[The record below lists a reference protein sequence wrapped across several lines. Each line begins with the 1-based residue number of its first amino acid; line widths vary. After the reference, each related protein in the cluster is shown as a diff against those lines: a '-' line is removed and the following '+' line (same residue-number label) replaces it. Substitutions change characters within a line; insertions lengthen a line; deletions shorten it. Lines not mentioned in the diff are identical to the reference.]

1 MFKMDVKRIKL
12 LKKHIVTDVVVLVV
26 MKNIVLLIAIS
37 LVLSCGKDKVVLL
50 PEISHSDISDLKD
63 VSAAYIFYDETKQDS
78 TELNRRNL
86 ISTTNWLIN
95 VDKRLTLKQVIPHI
109 KFLQDKKGNSS
120 HKNENA
126 RNYFTCNDTSK
137 KNLGFIEFT
146 DVIYHE
152 ETIREYNK
160 NHVYKT
166 KPDQEIYIEV
176 RSLDSISVHFATGD
190 CTSTNPTNKDD
201 LLNGIKSDLLQEG
214 LIVLHLGYYKNSSF
228 QDYIDIKSKLNSLDL
243 GHVIISKDEF
253 IFN

>member
-1 MFKMDVKRIKL
+1 
-12 LKKHIVTDVVVLVV
+12 

-146 DVIYHE
+146 DVIYDTE
-152 ETIREYNK
+152 QQQFLMEVKDTLLI
-160 NHVYKT
+160 
-166 KPDQEIYIEV
+166 KPITFNLNGAIFILNPSAEPYLKKSSKYQLIDDLKM
-176 RSLDSISVHFATGD
+176 LDSIGHIISLRF
-190 CTSTNPTNKDD
+190 NEN
-201 LLNGIKSDLLQEG
+201 I
-214 LIVLHLGYYKNSSF
+214 SF
-228 QDYIDIKSKLNSLDL
+228 QDYITYKSIVLNANLKYAQ
-243 GHVIISKDEF
+243 IS
-253 IFN
+253 NH